1 MPGNPVELSPQ
12 LDQLVS
18 GYGAMVQA
26 IGRRRGLDEADLDEV
41 MQDVRIRL
49 WKALGSSERI
59 GRVNTSYVYQA
70 AMSAVCDLIRRR
82 RGDRTESIED
92 RPETPIVDS
101 LPGPDVGYERRE
113 LAQEIGRALDQLGA
127 DQRPVVR
134 MYLAGYPQGEIQ
146 ALLGWTEAKTRN
158 VLYRGLTQLRLG
170 LGRTGIGPHAT
181 R

>member
-1 MPGNPVELSPQ
+1 MQLSPA
-12 LDQLVS
+12 LEKVVT

-26 IGRRRGLDEADLDEV
+26 VGRRRGLDEADLDEI
-41 MQDVRIRL
+41 MQDVRIRI

-59 GRVNTSYVYQA
+59 GQVNTSYVYQA

-82 RGDRTESIED
+82 RGDRTESIEEGGE
-92 RPETPIVDS
+92 RAIVES
-101 LPGPDVGYERRE
+101 GPGPDVGYERRE
-113 LAQEIGRALDQLGA
+113 LAQQVGRALDQLGA

-158 VLYRGLTQLRLG
+158 VLYRGLAQLRLV